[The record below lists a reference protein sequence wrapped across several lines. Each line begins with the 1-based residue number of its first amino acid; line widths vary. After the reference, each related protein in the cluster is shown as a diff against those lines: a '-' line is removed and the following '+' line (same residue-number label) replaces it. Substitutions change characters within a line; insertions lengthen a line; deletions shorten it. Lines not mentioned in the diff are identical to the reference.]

1 MKTFVNFSIPLICI
15 WIWVFAH
22 FMFFFKVVK
31 RFASP
36 KVLYKL
42 RIIVVLKTLQDCDFA
57 LKHPVM
63 FVLKTIQ
70 DFAL

>member
-1 MKTFVNFSIPLICI
+1 
-15 WIWVFAH
+15 
-22 FMFFFKVVK
+22 MFFFKVVK

-42 RIIVVLKTLQDCDFA
+42 RIIVVLKTLQDFA